1 MHPQQNI
8 EKMARSI
15 PLTDAD
21 RKPWLHRIAQEI
33 DGFRE
38 RRECV
43 VMTCSALKRAY
54 RDIVIGDRHDAML
67 VYLKGSRE
75 LIHQRMVRREGHFM
89 PVALLESQFATLEE
103 PSPDEYPITID
114 IGGSPVE
121 TVAQIVRELE
131 ERETER
137 KTGRLRLD

>member
-8 EKMARSI
+8 EKMAGSI

-33 DGFRE
+33 DGFRQRGE
-38 RRECV
+38 GV

-54 RDIVIGDRHDAML
+54 RDIILGDRRDVTL
-67 VYLKGSRE
+67 VYLKGPRE
-75 LIHQRMVRREGHFM
+75 LIHLRMVRREGHFM
-89 PVALLESQFATLEE
+89 PVDLLESQFATLEE
-103 PSPDEYPITID
+103 PSPDEDPITID
-114 IGGSPVE
+114 IGGSPVD

-137 KTGRLRLD
+137 NAGRLRLD

>member
-1 MHPQQNI
+1 MGVSGSGKTTVGAQLAAALGCRFREGDDFHPQQNI

-54 RDIVIGDRHDAML
+54 RDIIIGDRNDVTL

-75 LIHQRMVRREGHFM
+75 LIRQRMVRREGHFM
-89 PVALLESQFATLEE
+89 PVA
-103 PSPDEYPITID
+103 
-114 IGGSPVE
+114 
-121 TVAQIVRELE
+121 
-131 ERETER
+131 
-137 KTGRLRLD
+137 